1 MNNQTPGYLY
11 SLHSPPNR
19 HFNIRTYSKTRQI
32 FCRTETFSNSFL
44 PQTIR
49 EWNKL
54 DTSICQAPSYS
65 VFRKA
70 LLDFIL
76 PTANNTFGT
85 NDVSSLKS
93 LTRFRFSFSHL
104 REHKF
109 KHNFQDTLNLLYS
122 CSLEAEDT
130 YHFFT
135 RCQNFSNQQRVL
147 FNDLNSI
154 NSKILKMSENE
165 IAQLLLVGN
174 KTFSKNM
181 NLRIIT
187 SSIRFIKDSKRFDES
202 LSS

>member
-1 MNNQTPGYLY
+1 M
-11 SLHSPPNR
+11 
-19 HFNIRTYSKTRQI
+19 
-32 FCRTETFSNSFL
+32 

-76 PTANNTFGT
+76 PTANKTFGT
-85 NDVSSLKS
+85 NDVSSLKL